1 MRRFTTSLVATVML
15 STGLVGIARGGDG
28 HDGFNGKAES
38 ATSTDN
44 TFVATSTAFVDPDG
58 TQHDVDSH
66 HDRATSPYEYQVHR
80 FAGICPKD
88 ALGQP
93 QDLVF
98 VDRRLVSAGPDAPWD
113 VSTVFCASPN
123 AQPVDLGNIAAQAAT
138 VTETLQPP
146 RPLVR
151 AQPGGT
157 TLVGNPT
164 VFSGADLADMTPPA
178 LVNPLSGRAL
188 QLTVRPTTWTW
199 DFNDGSDPVTTPGPP
214 PPYAGGGS
222 TAGLLTHTYKHAA
235 DVTVTVTVSWA
246 ASYTISGVAAVQAVA
261 QQVTSQATIPL
272 QVRQARSQLVS
283 H

>member
-80 FAGICPKD
+80 FAGICPND

-98 VDRRLVSAGPDAPWD
+98 VDRRLVSAG
-113 VSTVFCASPN
+113 
-123 AQPVDLGNIAAQAAT
+123 
-138 VTETLQPP
+138 
-146 RPLVR
+146 RPGER
-151 AQPGGT
+151 FA
-157 TLVGNPT
+157 
-164 VFSGADLADMTPPA
+164 
-178 LVNPLSGRAL
+178 
-188 QLTVRPTTWTW
+188 
-199 DFNDGSDPVTTPGPP
+199 
-214 PPYAGGGS
+214 
-222 TAGLLTHTYKHAA
+222 HT
-235 DVTVTVTVSWA
+235 
-246 ASYTISGVAAVQAVA
+246 
-261 QQVTSQATIPL
+261 
-272 QVRQARSQLVS
+272 
-283 H
+283 